1 MLQKLN
7 FKPGFNKMITDS
19 GAESQWVDGDFV
31 RFRYGL
37 PEKIGGWSQLTV
49 GGTTLP
55 GAARAQ
61 HTWLSVAGEKY
72 AAIGTSQG
80 LFLFYGN
87 KFYDI
92 SPLDT
97 AITGFTF
104 TSTTGSATVTIN
116 KTSHGLLAGRY
127 FTFSS
132 VTLPGGGATGY
143 TASDF
148 ESTPYEV
155 ITASS
160 NSFTITMASNESGT
174 GMTAAGSTTVNPYV
188 QVGPTIQTAGY
199 GWGTD
204 TWSSSTWGT
213 ESETS
218 DVILEPGKWSL
229 DNFGQV
235 LVATIAGGKTF
246 TWDAG
251 AGNPRTIRASTTT
264 TNVQTTNNPTSSRL
278 TQVSDRDRHLFHFG
292 TETTIGDST
301 TVDELFV
308 RFSNQ
313 EDLNTYAP
321 STVNTA
327 GSFRLDKG
335 SKIVGA
341 VSGKDYTLVLTDTS
355 AYVIQFVG
363 PPFTFSVKQVG
374 TNCGLIG
381 QNALSYSNGIVFWMS
396 GEGGFFAY
404 DGTVKSLPCLVEDFV
419 FKTDGDNLGINFNAN
434 EVVYSEHNTLYNEV
448 NWFYP
453 KSGSEQIDR
462 VVTYNYAEQVWT
474 TGSLARTSYVDTGVF
489 ESPYATEY
497 NITATPNFPIQG
509 ITNTFGASIYYA
521 HEVGTDQV
529 DSSGPPI
536 AIPAFIKS
544 GDYDITSSK
553 SALGQATGMANYK
566 GDGEF
571 FMSVKRFIPDF
582 AIQTGNTK
590 ITLLLNNY
598 PNNTASSSP
607 LGPFTITP
615 STDKIDTRARGRLVA
630 LKIENDG
637 TGETWRYG
645 TLRLDAQPDGR
656 R

>member
-7 FKPGFNKMITDS
+7 FKPGFNKMVTDS
-19 GAESQWVDGDFV
+19 GAESQWVDGDNV

-37 PEKIGGWSQLTV
+37 PEKIGGWNQLTAASL
-49 GGTTLP
+49 TLP

-61 HTWLSVAGEKY
+61 HSWTSIAGEKY

-80 LFLFYGN
+80 LFLYYGN
-87 KFYDI
+87 DFYDI
-92 SPLDT
+92 SPLAT

-104 TSTTGSATVTIN
+104 TTTNNSATVTVN
-116 KTSHGLLAGRY
+116 KTSHGLTAGRY
-127 FTFSS
+127 FTFTS
-132 VTLPGGGATGY
+132 VTLPGSGTGY
-143 TASDF
+143 TATDF
-148 ESTPYEV
+148 TSIPYEV
-155 ITASS
+155 VTAST
-160 NSFTITMASNESGT
+160 NSFTITMASVESGA
-174 GMTAAGSTTVNPYV
+174 GITAGGSATVNPYES
-188 QVGPTIQTAGY
+188 VGPTFQTAGY

-204 TWSSSTWGT
+204 TWSTSTWGT
-213 ESETS
+213 ERTTS
-218 DVILEPGKWSL
+218 DVILEPGLWSL
-229 DNFGQV
+229 DNFGEV

-246 TWDAG
+246 TWNAG
-251 AGNPRTIRASTTT
+251 ASNARTIRASTAT
-264 TNVQTTNNPTSSRL
+264 TNFSTSNNPTSSRL

-292 TETTIGDST
+292 TETTIGDSS
-301 TVDELFV
+301 TVDPLFI

-321 STVNTA
+321 TATNTA

-335 SKIVGA
+335 NKIVGA
-341 VSGKDYTLVLTDTS
+341 VSGKDYTLVLTDSS

-381 QNALSYSNGIVFWMS
+381 QNALSYSDGIVFWMS

-419 FKTDGDNLGINFNAN
+419 FNTHGDNLGINYNA
-434 EVVYSEHNTLYNEV
+434 SDIIHAEHNTLYSEV

-462 VVTYNYAEQVWT
+462 VVTYNYSEQVWT
-474 TGSLARTSYVDTGVF
+474 TGSLARTSYIDTGVF
-489 ESPYATEY
+489 DVPYATEY
-497 NITATPNFPIQG
+497 NKTATPNFEIQG
-509 ITNTFGASIYYA
+509 ITNRFGASTYYA

-529 DSSGPPI
+529 NSSGTTAI
-536 AIPAFIKS
+536 AAFIKS
-544 GDYDITSSK
+544 GDYDITSSR
-553 SALGQATGMANYK
+553 SALGQATGIANYK
-566 GDGEF
+566 GDGEH

-582 AIQTGNTK
+582 KVLTGNSK

-607 LGPFTITP
+607 LGPFTITS
-615 STDKIDTRARGRLVA
+615 STDKVDTRARGRLVA

>member
-1 MLQKLN
+1 M
-7 FKPGFNKMITDS
+7 TTES

-37 PEKIGGWSQLTV
+37 PEKIGGWNQLT
-49 GGTTLP
+49 TNSLTLP
-55 GAARAQ
+55 GVARAQ
-61 HTWLSVAGEKY
+61 HSWSSISGEKY

-80 LFLFYGN
+80 LFLYYGN
-87 KFYDI
+87 DFYDI

-127 FTFSS
+127 ITFTS

-143 TASDF
+143 TTSDF
-148 ESTPYEV
+148 EDTTYEIV
-155 ITASS
+155 TASS
-160 NSFTITMASNESGT
+160 NSFTITMTSNESGT
-174 GMTAAGSTTVNPYV
+174 GMTAAGSATVNPYV
-188 QVGPTIQTAGY
+188 QVGPTFQTAGY
-199 GWGTD
+199 GWSTD
-204 TWSSSTWGT
+204 SWSTSTWGT
-213 ESETS
+213 ERTTS

-246 TWDAG
+246 TWNAG
-251 AGNPRTIRASTTT
+251 ASNARTIRASTTT
-264 TNVQTTNNPTSSRL
+264 TNFQTTNNPTSSRL

-301 TVDELFV
+301 TVDPLFI

-313 EDLNTYAP
+313 EDLNTYTPTA
-321 STVNTA
+321 VNTA

-335 SKIVGA
+335 NKIVGA
-341 VSGKDYTLVLTDTS
+341 VSGKDYTLVLTDSS

-419 FKTDGDNLGINFNAN
+419 FNTDGDNLGINFNAS
-434 EVVYSEHNTLYNEV
+434 ELVYAEHNTLYNEV

-462 VVTYNYAEQVWT
+462 VVTYNYGEQVWT
-474 TGSLARTSYVDTGVF
+474 TGSLARTSYIDTGVF
-489 ESPYATEY
+489 DAPYATEY
-497 NITATPNFPIQG
+497 DKTATPNFSIQG
-509 ITNTFGASIYYA
+509 ITNTFGASTYYA

-529 DSSGPPI
+529 NSSGTTAI
-536 AIPAFIKS
+536 AAFIKS

-553 SALGQATGMANYK
+553 SALGQATGMVNYK

-607 LGPFTITP
+607 LGPFTINS
-615 STDKIDTRARGRLVA
+615 STDKVDTRARGRLVA